1 MKIAMAQTDV
11 EQGDIKKN
19 ILKVDNFAS
28 RAKKEG
34 ADLIVFPEMF
44 VCGFDYKKNMEF
56 LESNSG
62 SRTGIHPFEIP
73 PGMPGSRA
81 VWKP

>member
-44 VCGFDYKKNMEF
+44 IC
-56 LESNSG
+56 
-62 SRTGIHPFEIP
+62 
-73 PGMPGSRA
+73 
-81 VWKP
+81 